1 MSPRIEVTALVPWT
15 RAILAT
21 QNKRAPRSVV
31 RAAYETTFRS
41 GNIDAFVTAYRACPE
56 LLQVVAADKNRRDDL
71 RTCLA
76 RARDHQLAK
85 TAGFNLPPLAKPVGS
100 PVLTKREH
108 EVIELVAQGLT
119 NKEIGRTLFITEA
132 TAKKHV
138 QNACAKLGVRRRTEA
153 AMRVSELI
161 G

>member
-1 MSPRIEVTALVPWT
+1 L
-15 RAILAT
+15 
-21 QNKRAPRSVV
+21 
-31 RAAYETTFRS
+31 
-41 GNIDAFVTAYRACPE
+41 E
-56 LLQVVAADKNRRDDL
+56 LIAADNSRRKSL
-71 RTCLA
+71 RSILE
-76 RARDHQLAK
+76 RARDHTLAEQ
-85 TAGFNLPPLAKPVGS
+85 AGIRLPAPRDKDGLGS
-100 PVLTKREH
+100 LTKREH